1 MANATVLYRGI
12 IKAAARRF
20 GIPEGLL
27 ERQIMAESG
36 GNPAARSPVG
46 ALGLMQLMPATAR
59 GLGVE
64 NPLDPHQNIM
74 GGAKYLRDQF
84 NKFGNWR
91 EALAAYNAGPGAVA
105 KYGGVPPFAETR
117 HYVSSILGGLPN
129 VGAAPQAPPPAATAS
144 AGMGASAPTL
154 PAQPNFMQMAQQFAD
169 QSQIPQDLQAQPLD
183 EIAQL
188 NPDPF
193 AFEQFLPHAAPSQHS
208 PLLRTFAPRFSAD
221 VGALPGGG
229 HNGIVQ
235 AAKGYLGVPYKWGG
249 TSRQSGLDCSG
260 FIQNVF
266 RDAGI
271 KLPRTTYEQVNV
283 GQHVSLKNL
292 APGDVVFTEPGH
304 AGPNH
309 VGLYVGHG
317 MIQESPHTGT
327 VNSYIP
333 LKNYLGG
340 GFVAA
345 RRYTSMLPP
354 KGGKSGKR

>member
-1 MANATVLYRGI
+1 MANATHLYSGI
-12 IKAAARRF
+12 IKLAARRF

-36 GNPAARSPVG
+36 GNPAARSPAG

-64 NPLDPHQNIM
+64 NPLNPHENIM

-117 HYVSSILGGLPN
+117 HYVSSILRGLPN

-193 AFEQFLPHAAPSQHS
+193 AFEQFLPHAAPS
-208 PLLRTFAPRFSAD
+208 
-221 VGALPGGG
+221 
-229 HNGIVQ
+229 
-235 AAKGYLGVPYKWGG
+235 
-249 TSRQSGLDCSG
+249 
-260 FIQNVF
+260 
-266 RDAGI
+266 
-271 KLPRTTYEQVNV
+271 
-283 GQHVSLKNL
+283 
-292 APGDVVFTEPGH
+292 
-304 AGPNH
+304 
-309 VGLYVGHG
+309 
-317 MIQESPHTGT
+317 
-327 VNSYIP
+327 
-333 LKNYLGG
+333 
-340 GFVAA
+340 
-345 RRYTSMLPP
+345 
-354 KGGKSGKR
+354 